1 VCKRRPCFVVSGPPY
16 GVHNTDYLD
25 NDRAAR
31 QVDPRPPVCRRA
43 PPRSGSRCPGRRRRF
58 GRRAGPATKGVIPIA
73 PPLLAEI
80 KYFGRYK
87 GGAIRDGVIMA
98 IGDINAAPVMGT
110 WSCDSDEAVAAFDLR
125 S

>member
-1 VCKRRPCFVVSGPPY
+1 MFGSHAIFHEGFGCVLRHGAKQPY
-16 GVHNTDYLD
+16 
-25 NDRAAR
+25 
-31 QVDPRPPVCRRA
+31 
-43 PPRSGSRCPGRRRRF
+43 
-58 GRRAGPATKGVIPIA
+58 IPKSDIDA
-73 PPLLAEI
+73 LRIPKSPPLLAEI